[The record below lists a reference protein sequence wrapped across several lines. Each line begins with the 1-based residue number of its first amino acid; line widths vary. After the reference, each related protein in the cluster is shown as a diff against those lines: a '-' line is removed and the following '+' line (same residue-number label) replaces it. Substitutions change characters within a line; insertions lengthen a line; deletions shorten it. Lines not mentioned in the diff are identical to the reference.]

1 MQTISRKRLA
11 FLGGGVNSAIGKVH
25 FISSQMDQKF
35 VVTGGC
41 FSRHSE
47 VNLDTATQYQL
58 PRTAISSSLEE
69 LLSRR
74 DEYDAIVL
82 LTPTPNHFEHLQTLL
97 DSGIRVICE
106 KSLVASY
113 DEALKI
119 HEKVVS
125 KSSSLAVTFNYTGYP
140 MVRLMQEMLLGGQI
154 GDPISIRIEMP
165 QEGYIREDKI
175 SGVVNPPQTWRQSD
189 GEIPTILLDL
199 GVHVLHLASFITNLN
214 PSGVFARF
222 RNHSFL
228 RGVIDD
234 VEILS
239 EYTNGMLGSYW
250 VSKTALGKQNGLRVE
265 IYGTKGS
272 LAWVQVNPNEILHVN
287 RFGENHIIKFGQGFH
302 LVDELRYTRFKAGH
316 PGGFI
321 EAFANLYSDIH
332 EQFVNKVTVESL
344 TDYVPGIQN
353 AVKGLEILRNTV
365 ESNRAREWIPTQDS

>member
-1 MQTISRKRLA
+1 MEVVRRKRLA
-11 FLGGGVNSAIGKVH
+11 FLGGGINSAIGNVH

-41 FSRHSE
+41 FSRHAE
-47 VNLDTATQYQL
+47 VNFDTASKYQL
-58 PRTAISSSLEE
+58 PKTSISSSLEE
-69 LLSRR
+69 LLSRQ

-82 LTPTPNHFEHLQTLL
+82 LTPTPNHFEHLQALI
-97 DSGIRVICE
+97 DAGIAVVCE

-113 DEALKI
+113 DEAVRIHKKI
-119 HEKVVS
+119 VS
-125 KSSSLAVTFNYTGYP
+125 SNNSLSITFNYTGYP
-140 MVRLMQEMLLGGQI
+140 MVRLMQEMLLGGDI

-165 QEGYIREDKI
+165 QEGYIREDKF
-175 SGVVNPPQTWRQSD
+175 SGIVNPPQTWRQSD

-228 RGVIDD
+228 KGVIDD

-239 EYTNGMLGSYW
+239 EYQNGMLGSYW

-272 LAWVQVNPNEILHVN
+272 LTWIQVTPNEILHVN
-287 RFGENHIIKFGQGFH
+287 RFGENRVIKFGQGFH
-302 LVDELRYTRFKAGH
+302 LVDEPRYARFKAGH

-332 EQFVNKVTVESL
+332 EKFSSEAKVESL
-344 TDYVPGIQN
+344 TDYVPGVQS

-365 ESNRAREWIPTQDS
+365 ESNRTREWIPTQES